1 MWCRYNVSQQQ
12 QEREKMKQS
21 ESIAALAAALAKSQ
35 MQIQPALK
43 NTVNPYFKSHYANL
57 EAVWEAC
64 REPLNKNGLSVVQ
77 FPCDGDAGRIGL
89 CTILMH
95 LSGEWMSEVV
105 TTRAVKDDPQG
116 LGSALTYL
124 RRYSLAAVVGI
135 CATEDDDGNAASA
148 TGKLQATS
156 AVDNVVRFNSNE
168 SAQAVSQSV
177 GIPVGKKV
185 QTPSGIDYVTA
196 VIDFVKIDIGVGK
209 TGKPYTKYR
218 IGFNDVNG
226 ERVFGTTFST
236 AIGDDAQRS
245 KAGSLSCNIG
255 YTIGQFG
262 IDIKTLELDASSGP
276 TTQPEN
282 EDDLPF

>member
-1 MWCRYNVSQQQ
+1 
-12 QEREKMKQS
+12 MKQS

-148 TGKLQATS
+148 TGKLQAT
-156 AVDNVVRFNSNE
+156 AQVEHVRTQQPVASE
-168 SAQAVSQSV
+168 PRKIQQPLVQS
-177 GIPVGKKV
+177 
-185 QTPSGIDYVTA
+185 TSGIDYVTA
-196 VIDFVKIDIGVGK
+196 VIDFVKIDTGIGK

-226 ERVFGTTFST
+226 DHVFGTTFST

-276 TTQPEN
+276 ATQPEN

>member
-148 TGKLQATS
+148 TGKLQAT
-156 AVDNVVRFNSNE
+156 AQVEHVRTQQPVASE
-168 SAQAVSQSV
+168 PRKIQQPLVQS
-177 GIPVGKKV
+177 
-185 QTPSGIDYVTA
+185 TSGIDYVTA
-196 VIDFVKIDIGVGK
+196 VIDFVKIDTGIGK

-226 ERVFGTTFST
+226 DHVFGTTFST

-276 TTQPEN
+276 ATQPEN